1 MSENT
6 EISQTKEGVSKSEK
20 ITSTRINK
28 ISKIFVISLH
38 TKCYINEYISISI
51 RETFLINLSKYD
63 KGFPTLSYERSN
75 SVHGIIVEIA
85 IAKMFIF
92 V

>member
-1 MSENT
+1 VSENT
-6 EISQTKEGVSKSEK
+6 EISQTKEGVSKAKKLHQQESTK
-20 ITSTRINK
+20 IQK
-28 ISKIFVISLH
+28 FFVMSLH

-63 KGFPTLSYERSN
+63 KGFPTLSYERSI